1 VVSFSNARRPSRLC
15 HFHRHSPAKA
25 RIRLRYPLAIAHSSP
40 IGIQWYRWAAV
51 AQKTLRFGRVGVKKR
66 IEQDRTKVAVAEAN
80 IAWIKNSALI
90 FVPIAAS
97 VLGIV
102 AVFWWH

>member
-1 VVSFSNARRPSRLC
+1 MNKPPVSFSSSFTRQSKNLP
-15 HFHRHSPAKA
+15 PV
-25 RIRLRYPLAIAHSSP
+25 PLAIAHSSP

-66 IEQDRTKVAVAEAN
+66 IEQDRTKVAVAEAD